1 MKLLLVTVAFF
12 GAESSGS
19 PMPFFR
25 GSPRLGLPQ
34 GDASRH
40 GQQRSSPEID
50 RAASSS
56 EELEEEA
63 GDTEENQDKHDEG
76 DRWAPAD
83 WDAYAYAEAQEWG
96 AMRGEDEEPPQPMD
110 ARAFIGW
117 GRRWGYRPYVRPYY
131 RPYRRYRP
139 YYHSYWPYYR

>member
-63 GDTEENQDKHDEG
+63 GETERQRNSYLMFILSEC
-76 DRWAPAD
+76 
-83 WDAYAYAEAQEWG
+83 QE
-96 AMRGEDEEPPQPMD
+96 RQGE
-110 ARAFIGW
+110 
-117 GRRWGYRPYVRPYY
+117 
-131 RPYRRYRP
+131 
-139 YYHSYWPYYR
+139 